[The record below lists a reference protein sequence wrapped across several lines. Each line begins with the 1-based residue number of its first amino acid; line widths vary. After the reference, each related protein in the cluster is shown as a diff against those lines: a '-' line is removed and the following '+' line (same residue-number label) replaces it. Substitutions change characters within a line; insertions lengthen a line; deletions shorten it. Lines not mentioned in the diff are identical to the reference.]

1 MAWYGREPRVGQRRR
16 GDRVE
21 PVERNG
27 EAGGGHDHVLGESAV
42 APEPRSAPL
51 PLLLAEMFGPDAA
64 RGAAAAAPRSVDEDG
79 RARLEA
85 VGSRAERGH
94 GARDLVTEREGQR
107 VRERPG
113 APMHEVQV
121 GMTEAGAGDAHQHL
135 TWTRFRTRDV
145 DQLGGLLPSGE
156 PDRLHARSVTHELKS
171 DQFPC

>member
-1 MAWYGREPRVGQRRR
+1 MVGREPRVGQRRR

-27 EAGGGHDHVLGESAV
+27 QAGGGHDHVLGEAAV
-42 APEPRSAPL
+42 AAEPGSAPL
-51 PLLLAEMFGPDAA
+51 PLPLAEMLGPDAA
-64 RGAAAAAPRSVDEDG
+64 RGAAAAAPRPVDEDG

-113 APMHEVQV
+113 APVHEVQV
-121 GMTEAGAGDAHQHL
+121 GMTEAGAGRRARAPHL
-135 TWTRFRTRDV
+135 DPVQDTGCRPAGRVAPKR
-145 DQLGGLLPSGE
+145 
-156 PDRLHARSVTHELKS
+156 
-171 DQFPC
+171 